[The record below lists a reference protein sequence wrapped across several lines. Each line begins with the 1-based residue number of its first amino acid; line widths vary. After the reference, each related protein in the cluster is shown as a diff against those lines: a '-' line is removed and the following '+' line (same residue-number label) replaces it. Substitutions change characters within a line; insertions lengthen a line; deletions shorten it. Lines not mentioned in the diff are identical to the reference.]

1 LTTFYERISKD
12 KENRN
17 ATMVGLLIVTHCNLG
32 AELLNAAKFIVGEV
46 TGSDAVA
53 ITETAGS
60 DIIRKK
66 IQDKARAL
74 DTGDGVIILTD
85 MFGGTPS
92 NISLSFLK
100 ENKVEVLTGVN
111 LPMVI
116 AIIQNRSN
124 LKLTSL
130 AEKAQ
135 EAGKSGISL
144 ASKLL
149 ECL

>member
-1 LTTFYERISKD
+1 
-12 KENRN
+12 
-17 ATMVGLLIVTHCNLG
+17 MVGLLIVTHCNLG
-32 AELLNAAKFIVGEV
+32 EELLNAAKFIVGTV
-46 TGSDAVA
+46 DGADAVA

-66 IQDKARAL
+66 IEDKARAL

-100 ENKVEVLTGVN
+100 ENKIEVLTGVN

-116 AIIQNRSN
+116 AIIQNRST
-124 LKLTSL
+124 LKLTLL

-135 EAGKSGISL
+135 EAGRTGISL